1 MVLLFL
7 PYIMKMGKN
16 SAHMGI
22 GAFSIQASL
31 LGFLSKKSIGYYI
44 LNFYIRMRELI
55 SVASMFPI
63 RIGGLIIEK
72 ASMKKKDIFPSNI

>member
-1 MVLLFL
+1 
-7 PYIMKMGKN
+7 
-16 SAHMGI
+16 MGI

-55 SVASMFPI
+55 SVALMFPI
-63 RIGGLIIEK
+63 RIEDLIMEK
-72 ASMKKKDIFPSNI
+72 LSQREEDIFLFNI

>member
-16 SAHMGI
+16 STPRGI

-31 LGFLSKKSIGYYI
+31 LGFLSKKSIGHYI